1 MEMGACIF
9 LCLSLAT
16 IGKGEDHRIEEYK
29 QSPGLYYDSQ
39 GEAEMYSSEWKL
51 VTYVNVTQLEGN
63 LAVVNTYASLT
74 EDFCRK
80 YQNASWIHLTGCRT
94 TFHGLRNDLNR
105 IYKLKDIM
113 EQLTSRSRSPDKKQV
128 TLMKSTISAV
138 NQSLIDVEGNEKI
151 LSEGLRRL
159 ENYIDKTTG
168 ELIDHTKYII
178 LVLSG
183 NEHVQQLSQAIGEL
197 SYQYNAVIDSLI
209 NAQKGVLQP
218 QIISPE
224 EIMTMFDKHKADI
237 PKDLTLPFPQSVAYR
252 SKLLKMLELD
262 VFLSNHVLGYVISIP
277 LSNLVRF
284 NVYHVIPLPIKINGT
299 SMKFIFI
306 QPERE
311 YLLLDKSG
319 RYVTKLSRE
328 DFADCKLVSANARLC
343 KQTCPLRLVH
353 VLDDCETQL
362 LLSASSIS
370 LNCDRRIVSLEKTFW
385 TRLGS
390 REWLFVSPGPEKV
403 TMLCKSDDPYD
414 VTISGTGKLM
424 FNDYCKG
431 YSTGAILQ
439 GDINL
444 KDDLKYASVKV
455 SEVEQSILYEK
466 QSLLAFW
473 GASREWGEVRLGHN
487 LRKKRMCRQFS
498 PERVDGRAG
507 FTLYSLHCE
516 QRHSKWEWTQLVRNQ
531 ARQES
536 PPSTS
541 CTVTWYSL
549 YLIIHKEYFS
559 YILD

>member
-113 EQLTSRSRSPDKKQV
+113 EQLTSRSRSPDRRRRGLFNFIGEVSKVLFGTLDDADALYYTGQIGNLEAENKDLLTIVKKQV

-159 ENYIDKTTG
+159 ENYIDKITG

-197 SYQYNAVIDSLI
+197 SYQYNVVIDSLI

-252 SKLLKMLELD
+252 SKLLKML
-262 VFLSNHVLGYVISIP
+262 
-277 LSNLVRF
+277 
-284 NVYHVIPLPIKINGT
+284 
-299 SMKFIFI
+299 
-306 QPERE
+306 
-311 YLLLDKSG
+311 
-319 RYVTKLSRE
+319 
-328 DFADCKLVSANARLC
+328 
-343 KQTCPLRLVH
+343 
-353 VLDDCETQL
+353 
-362 LLSASSIS
+362 
-370 LNCDRRIVSLEKTFW
+370 
-385 TRLGS
+385 
-390 REWLFVSPGPEKV
+390 
-403 TMLCKSDDPYD
+403 
-414 VTISGTGKLM
+414 
-424 FNDYCKG
+424 
-431 YSTGAILQ
+431 
-439 GDINL
+439 
-444 KDDLKYASVKV
+444 
-455 SEVEQSILYEK
+455 
-466 QSLLAFW
+466 
-473 GASREWGEVRLGHN
+473 
-487 LRKKRMCRQFS
+487 
-498 PERVDGRAG
+498 
-507 FTLYSLHCE
+507 
-516 QRHSKWEWTQLVRNQ
+516 
-531 ARQES
+531 
-536 PPSTS
+536 
-541 CTVTWYSL
+541 
-549 YLIIHKEYFS
+549 
-559 YILD
+559 